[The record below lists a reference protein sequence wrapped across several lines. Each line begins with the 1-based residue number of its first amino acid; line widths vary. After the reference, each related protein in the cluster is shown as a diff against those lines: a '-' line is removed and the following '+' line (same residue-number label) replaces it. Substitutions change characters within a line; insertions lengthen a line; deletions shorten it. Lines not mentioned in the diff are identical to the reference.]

1 MTTRNK
7 LNALLVGYEVAPFYK
22 RGGLGDVLGSLPL
35 ALASLGIDARVTMPY
50 YNSVKRHYPQKEIA
64 SFSVIFDK
72 KEEKVKILQGVLPSS
87 HVPIYFLA
95 NRKLISIINLRQK
108 NIEEFVFFDLAVA
121 GFINWLEDQ
130 GSFIPDL
137 VHCNDWHTALI
148 PFLLKKRMKS
158 SIKTLLTIHN
168 LGYQGRGSF
177 KALEQAGFENQD
189 LKILKKSK
197 SITNL
202 NALGEGILHA
212 SKISTVSPRYA
223 KEISQIRKRT
233 QIYRYFRLREQLLG
247 RSDKLIGI
255 LNGTDTKI
263 WNPQEDKLIPKQ
275 YGVTE
280 VSTGKKKNKYILL
293 DELHLPADKPTFT
306 FIGRMASQKGIEL
319 ILKIAEEL
327 VDLGI
332 NLILLGTGLK
342 PLEQKVH
349 ALSEKHSSA
358 IKAEL
363 IFTEKMAHRLYAAAD
378 FLLIPSN
385 YEPCGLVQMIGMKY
399 GTIPIAAR
407 TGGLIDTIDDGRTGF
422 LFQKGSTHDLI
433 TTIKKVLKVYE
444 DPERFEKMRKEAMRE
459 DFSWDKSATLY
470 KKLYQTIVT
479 SR

>member
-1 MTTRNK
+1 MTIHNK
-7 LNALLVGYEVAPFYK
+7 LSVLLVGYEVAPFYK

-35 ALASLGIDARVTMPY
+35 ALDSLKIDARVVMPH
-50 YNSVKRHYPQKEIA
+50 YNSVKKLFPQKEIA
-64 SFSVIFDK
+64 SFPIVFDK
-72 KEEKVKILQGVLPSS
+72 KEEKVKIFQGTLPNSR
-87 HVPIYFLA
+87 VPIYFLA
-95 NRKLISIINLRQK
+95 NHKLISIINLKQK
-108 NIEEFVFFDLAVA
+108 SIEEFVFFDLGVT

-130 GSFIPDL
+130 GSFVPDL

-177 KALEQAGFENQD
+177 KALDQAGIKAED
-189 LKILKKSK
+189 LKILKRTK
-197 SITNL
+197 SITKL

-233 QIYRYFRLREQLLG
+233 QIYRYFRLREQMLG
-247 RSDKLIGI
+247 RSDKLVGI

-263 WNPQEDKLIPKQ
+263 WNPQEDKLLPRR
-275 YGVTE
+275 YGITE
-280 VSTGKKKNKYILL
+280 VSAGKKKNKDILL
-293 DELHLPADKPTFT
+293 DELHLLPDKPTFA
-306 FIGRMASQKGIEL
+306 FIGRMAGQKGVEL
-319 ILKIAEEL
+319 ILKTAEEL
-327 VDLGI
+327 VGLGI
-332 NLILLGTGLK
+332 NLILLGSGLK
-342 PLEQKVH
+342 PLEEKVR
-349 ALSEKHSSA
+349 ALNEKHSTT

-363 IFTEKMAHRLYAAAD
+363 IFKESMAHRLYAAAD

-385 YEPCGLVQMIGMKY
+385 YEPCGLVQMIGMRY

-433 TTIKKVLKVYE
+433 TTIKKALKLYE
-444 DPERFEKMRKEAMRE
+444 NSERFEKMRKEAMRE
-459 DFSWDKSATLY
+459 DFSWDKSAALY
-470 KKLYQTIVT
+470 KKLYQSIVR
-479 SR
+479 S